1 LENSREFLEKH
12 WFEDKSSTTYFL
24 IGYADFLADF
34 PRRLTLAVNLVK
46 IGLSVRSGL
55 MKTGGCYECS
65 QGFFDAWRLCEV
77 EKNQSFD

>member
-1 LENSREFLEKH
+1 LAEKVLRPYLFTFLANSREFLEKH

-46 IGLSVRSGL
+46 IGLSVRSGA
-55 MKTGGCYECS
+55 YENR
-65 QGFFDAWRLCEV
+65 GMV
-77 EKNQSFD
+77 